1 MKREG
6 AGCRRVARRPLLF
19 TRCHRGWAR
28 PCCQKRALRGRLC
41 GSDCLCGGASGG
53 SVPARGAPE
62 QQHPLLLDH
71 SAPVG
76 GSVVLQSVFV
86 FLAEFDLTDSD
97 CLKREREALVR
108 EELGGANR
116 KGAVR
121 RKWNNIAV

>member
-1 MKREG
+1 MALTACVGERAAE
-6 AGCRRVARRPLLF
+6 AYPRVVLPSSS
-19 TRCHRGWAR
+19 TRF
-28 PCCQKRALRGRLC
+28 
-41 GSDCLCGGASGG
+41 SSII
-53 SVPARGAPE
+53 
-62 QQHPLLLDH
+62 

-76 GSVVLQSVFV
+76 GTVVLQSVFV
-86 FLAEFDLTDSD
+86 FLAEFDLADSD